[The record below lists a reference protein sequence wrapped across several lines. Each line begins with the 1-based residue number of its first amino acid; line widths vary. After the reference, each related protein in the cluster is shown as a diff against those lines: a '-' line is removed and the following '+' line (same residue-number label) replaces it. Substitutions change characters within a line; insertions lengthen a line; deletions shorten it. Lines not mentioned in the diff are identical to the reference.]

1 MIVKRKEYNKLVRV
15 SALALVAALGAS
27 GTAFASGYG
36 LREATPDSMGTGF
49 SGGPAKAYD
58 ASTVWTNPAGMAL
71 LDDNELTTGISYI
84 SPTVNFTGTATDPV
98 TGGNTTGVTGHS
110 NGHNIAPAASAAT
123 FAVFKL
129 TPAWRIGFSLTA
141 PFGQRIA
148 YPDNFVGR
156 YQSLVTSVTDIN
168 LGMAVSYKVNDKF
181 SVGGGPNIDY
191 FDARLT
197 QALATPLSP
206 VTGQDAFADVHGNNI
221 GFGYNLGAL
230 YKFDD
235 ATRIGIDYR
244 SRIRH
249 NIDGETRVTVPSIY
263 STISPPLASYLN
275 SLTTG
280 NRTNVTLP
288 DSLSTGIYHQVTP
301 QLALVGSV
309 EWTDWSLF
317 NKLDISHTNGTPATI
332 VYENWH
338 NSWYI
343 GVGANYQLNEKLLLQ
358 GGFGW
363 DQSPVTDSIRTTRVP
378 DSNRYDLGFGVQYQ
392 VLPSTK
398 LQIAYLHLF
407 SPGGSINNSAGA
419 TAGTIVGDYGLS
431 DNSVTAGLTAKF

>member
-1 MIVKRKEYNKLVRV
+1 MFVERKEYNKLVRV
-15 SALALVAALGAS
+15 SALALVAALGTAGQAYAAGYALS
-27 GTAFASGYG
+27 EGTANSLGTAFSG
-36 LREATPDSMGTGF
+36 A
-49 SGGPAKAYD
+49 PAKAYD
-58 ASTVWTNPAGMAL
+58 ASTAYTNPAGMAL
-71 LDDNELTTGISYI
+71 LDNNEFTTGLSYI
-84 SPTVNFTGTATDPV
+84 DPTVKFSGTATDPV
-98 TGGNTTGVTGHS
+98 TGGNTTGVTGGSHG
-110 NGHNIAPAASAAT
+110 NNISPAASGAS
-123 FAVFKL
+123 FFVFKL
-129 TPAWRIGFSLTA
+129 APAWRLGFSLTA
-141 PFGQRIA
+141 PFGQQIA
-148 YPDNFVGR
+148 YPDDFVGR

-168 LGMAVSYKVNDKF
+168 LGMAVSYKVNDHF

-263 STISPPLASYLN
+263 STISPPLASYLK

-288 DSLSTGIYHQVTP
+288 DMLSAGIYHQVTP

-332 VYENWH
+332 IYQNWS
-338 NSWYI
+338 NTWYV
-343 GVGANYQLNEKLLLQ
+343 GVGANYQLTEKLMLQ
-358 GGFGW
+358 GGFAF
-363 DQSPVTDSIRTTRVP
+363 DQSPVTDSNRTTRIP
-378 DSNRYDLGFGVQYQ
+378 DSNRYDLGFGMQYQ
-392 VLPSTK
+392 VLPSTTM
-398 LQIAYLHLF
+398 QIAYLHLF

-419 TAGTIVGDYGLS
+419 AAGTIIGNYSIS

>member
-1 MIVKRKEYNKLVRV
+1 MLVKRRQYNGFSQV
-15 SALALVAALGAS
+15 SALALVVALGAV
-27 GTAFASGYG
+27 GPAFASGYG
-36 LREATPDSMGTGF
+36 LREATSDSMGNAF

-110 NGHNIAPAASAAT
+110 NGNNIAPAASAAT

-129 TPAWRIGFSLTA
+129 APAWRIGFSLTA
-141 PFGQRIA
+141 PFGQRIS

-168 LGMAVSYKVNDKF
+168 LGMAVSYKVNDQF
-181 SVGGGPNIDY
+181 SVGGGPNFDY

-197 QALATPLSP
+197 QAINTPLSP
-206 VTGQDAFADVHGNNI
+206 LTGQDAFADTHGNNI
-221 GFGYNLGAL
+221 GIGYNLGAL

-235 ATRIGIDYR
+235 ATRVGIDYR

-249 NIDGETRVTVPSIY
+249 DLSGETKITVPSSY
-263 STISPPLASYLN
+263 AAAPPLAAFLQNLN
-275 SLTTG
+275 TG

-288 DSLSTGIYHQVTP
+288 DSLSAGIYHQVTP

-309 EWTDWSLF
+309 EWTDWS
-317 NKLDISHTNGTPATI
+317 
-332 VYENWH
+332 
-338 NSWYI
+338 
-343 GVGANYQLNEKLLLQ
+343 
-358 GGFGW
+358 
-363 DQSPVTDSIRTTRVP
+363 
-378 DSNRYDLGFGVQYQ
+378 
-392 VLPSTK
+392 
-398 LQIAYLHLF
+398 
-407 SPGGSINNSAGA
+407 
-419 TAGTIVGDYGLS
+419 
-431 DNSVTAGLTAKF
+431 